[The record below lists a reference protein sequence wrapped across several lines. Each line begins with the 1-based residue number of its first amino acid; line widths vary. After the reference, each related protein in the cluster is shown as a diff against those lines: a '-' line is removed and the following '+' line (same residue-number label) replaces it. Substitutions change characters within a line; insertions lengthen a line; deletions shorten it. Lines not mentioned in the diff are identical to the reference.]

1 MKRITKILLCVL
13 CAVAA
18 VLCVAAACFMLLKKQ
33 SGTTA
38 NSAASGASVSVYG
51 KVSDFD
57 YANFDYSEG
66 LDDNGHWT
74 GIRALDYVTLP
85 DCLLYTSSGFSLILR
100 QGSAT
105 PGV

>member
-33 SGTTA
+33 GSTTA
-38 NSAASGASVSVYG
+38 SSAASGASVSIYG

-57 YANFDYSEG
+57 YASSIILRG
-66 LDDNGHWT
+66 WTITATGPASAHWT
-74 GIRALDYVTLP
+74 M
-85 DCLLYTSSGFSLILR
+85 
-100 QGSAT
+100 
-105 PGV
+105 

>member
-33 SGTTA
+33 GSTTA
-38 NSAASGASVSVYG
+38 SSAASGASVSVYG

-85 DCLLYTSSGFSLILR
+85 EDCLLYTSPSPR
-100 QGSAT
+100 D
-105 PGV
+105 